1 MARKTSST
9 TRLSLAAL
17 ALSGALACDRGEQAG
32 DPPVTKSE
40 SPAKPDKA
48 APPEADPL
56 RDPELITNKLGPYAA
71 CINTTRPFV
80 ARHYRR
86 YTDRVEGDGA
96 LKRGAKG
103 PAPAALP
110 EAALTPCE
118 KALREGKHLSPPL
131 PEVEAAAAEYDTRTR
146 EYAALAS
153 KASEAIAAK
162 DKDAITSLHEDLVAA
177 YDRWDN
183 ANLELTE
190 ALDALQEQ
198 ADRDALA
205 RVEARAGKGLEY
217 RARELVISS
226 RGFAHCLAS
235 IDRASCS
242 DALSSLQRAHT
253 AYGEA
258 AGDAAIP
265 GVEALSAAAQ
275 TFVTAARAATE
286 SLAKDPESTDAVAAA
301 FAGYNELV
309 RASGGLDFS
318 KAKPVTPA
326 P

>member
-153 KASEAIAAK
+153 KAGLPSNFDAWDGYPAARK
-162 DKDAITSLHEDLVAA
+162 
-177 YDRWDN
+177 
-183 ANLELTE
+183 
-190 ALDALQEQ
+190 
-198 ADRDALA
+198 
-205 RVEARAGKGLEY
+205 RV
-217 RARELVISS
+217 
-226 RGFAHCLAS
+226 
-235 IDRASCS
+235 
-242 DALSSLQRAHT
+242 
-253 AYGEA
+253 
-258 AGDAAIP
+258 
-265 GVEALSAAAQ
+265 LSAAQNADIVPADIAVNTALLALQLLPRKPSGARSHTSNSRAQ
-275 TFVTAARAATE
+275 DLRVI
-286 SLAKDPESTDAVAAA
+286 SLAAPPEKGLVWGMFAEYLLDYYAEGPAA
-301 FAGYNELV
+301 FDATSITTLLDEKSPVVLALGADPRCHYH
-309 RASGGLDFS
+309 ASIWS
-318 KAKPVTPA
+318 AS
-326 P
+326 